1 MLLNVI
7 YRAILVIL
15 TMTLVWNTIKLK
27 DAKKQIM
34 SAVLIIPFVLRII
47 GVK

>member
-1 MLLNVI
+1 MVLNII
-7 YRAILVIL
+7 YRAMLAIL
-15 TMTLVWNTIKLK
+15 TITLVWNTIKLK
-27 DAKKQIM
+27 DIKKQIM